1 MGAKRSRRNRVYD
14 DSCKQEKRT
23 ERKRLHAS
31 RPRRHS
37 APKRDNSE
45 VAKPDKAP
53 GHYYEV
59 LGLQNGA
66 TKNEVQQAYR
76 DLVKVWHPD
85 RFSADDERLRRKA
98 EAKLRELNEAF
109 ANINSTASSA
119 SADSVAHFVDVNDA
133 IQYVTAMMRNADGE
147 GQDFVRRF
155 KAGEFAERADAIQAA
170 DRMIARLEEV
180 SANFNDVV
188 ERIRRDVPDAAA
200 NPYFIGSQQNMNQLA
215 EIIRQLKAL
224 LERL

>member
-1 MGAKRSRRNRVYD
+1 MSLWASFGWEPSVLAGNRVYD

-23 ERKRLHAS
+23 ERERIHAS

-37 APKRDNSE
+37 APKRDHSE
-45 VAKPDKAP
+45 IAKPDKAP

-133 IQYVTAMMRNADGE
+133 IRLCEFRGALRRCE
-147 GQDFVRRF
+147 RRRPVRHRSDE
-155 KAGEFAERADAIQAA
+155 KCAWRSS
-170 DRMIARLEEV
+170 RL
-180 SANFNDVV
+180 
-188 ERIRRDVPDAAA
+188 
-200 NPYFIGSQQNMNQLA
+200 
-215 EIIRQLKAL
+215 
-224 LERL
+224 